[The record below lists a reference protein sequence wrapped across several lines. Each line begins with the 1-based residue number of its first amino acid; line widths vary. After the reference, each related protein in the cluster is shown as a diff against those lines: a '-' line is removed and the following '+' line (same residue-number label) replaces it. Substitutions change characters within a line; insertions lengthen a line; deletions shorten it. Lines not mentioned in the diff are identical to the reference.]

1 LASVTGARPLEPH
14 QPDRRL
20 LVGGE
25 TNASKKAGS
34 GHSESQPNLNVNVI
48 YFPFR
53 QTTNCEV
60 SDCWN
65 RLCIFGEKQTVI
77 GSEPTSGATRER
89 LRSVPNRLVRGG
101 RDGIDESGVAYRAQA
116 DSESRNGF
124 CWFSKDAVGR
134 SLVRSH
140 PNVRCEPGSVCAKG
154 SRDASRSELALP
166 GSPGRGQ

>member
-53 QTTNCEV
+53 QTTPTAKGA
-60 SDCWN
+60 SAGIDCVFSGKANAN
-65 RLCIFGEKQTVI
+65 RSRNHVRGH
-77 GSEPTSGATRER
+77 SSER

-101 RDGIDESGVAYRAQA
+101 PDGIDEFGVAYRAQA
-116 DSESRNGF
+116 DAKSRNGF

-134 SLVRSH
+134 SCHFSLVWIW
-140 PNVRCEPGSVCAKG
+140 VFCI
-154 SRDASRSELALP
+154 L
-166 GSPGRGQ
+166 